1 MRKTFFISLL
11 ALCLTASAWA
21 VNVSNLADLQTAL
34 ANGGEIT
41 LTANITATGAI
52 VIDKATTINGG
63 GFCIKNAATT
73 DAIAINT
80 NEAVVL
86 NNLTIYAA
94 TTNNGRGIGINA
106 LSFNLTLN
114 NVTINAIQRGI
125 TLNED
130 GYTGCTLTVNNST
143 IQKIHGLAVDANGN
157 PTSVDYNTTVLA
169 GNNYEH
175 SRGISLWDM
184 QNSDVVIDNTTI
196 QGFYYA
202 VNMTNQDFSGTTVTY
217 QNNCVVRGRDAFNCH
232 SENCTLN
239 FNNSTVYGINW
250 AGGTYESFASL
261 VLDKKS
267 TNVTLNITGAT
278 VYSVFVGAGK
288 TNVNA
293 TQFLVAN
300 RGTNNRVN
308 ITNTDYTC
316 PDEGGQDGKGGIVEY
331 VGVGGVVTVDGGN
344 YDCPELV
351 GAIVS
356 QGGSN
361 AGQLIIISGN
371 FETNVISEDMSDP
384 DLYTGVE
391 IQGGVYSADISVSDP
406 TNPSNTLIVAGK
418 APFIRPDEM
427 YEPLVADYVRPLREN
442 IVFGTICLPKD
453 GKMYGATLYEPA
465 YKSGS
470 MIFFAEIENDN
481 IVGGKAYL
489 FKANEGYSTIA
500 AKYNNPANLDA
511 DLQKNGAMVGA
522 YEQTSLSDPNKVDYY
537 YVGHNYAIVRDNKY
551 YRVNSDNVAIGAYCA
566 YINLDHASLNDAP
579 VPGRRYISFQDASVN
594 EVTGIE
600 DIEANENAG
609 VQKVMIN
616 GQLYILRG
624 EQIYNVA
631 GQVVK

>member
-11 ALCLTASAWA
+11 ALCLTVSAWA
-21 VNVSNLADLQTAL
+21 VEVNDFAGLQTAL
-34 ANGGEIT
+34 TNGGEIT
-41 LTANITATGAI
+41 LTADITATGAI

-94 TTNNGRGIGINA
+94 TTNSGRGIGINA

-130 GYTGCTLTVNNST
+130 GYTGCTLMVNNST

-157 PTSVDYNTTVLA
+157 PTNVDYNTTVLA

-175 SRGISLWDM
+175 SRGISLWDIR
-184 QNSDVVIDNTTI
+184 NSNVVIDNTTI

-202 VNMTNQDFSGTTVTY
+202 VNLTNQDFSGTTVTY

-250 AGGTYESFASL
+250 AGGQQEGFASF
-261 VLDKKS
+261 VLYE
-267 TNVTLNITGAT
+267 TATGCTLNLTNAT
-278 VYSVFVGAGK
+278 AYSVFPGAGSA
-288 TNVNA
+288 NVNA
-293 TQFLVAN
+293 TQFLVDD
-300 RGTNNRVN
+300 RGSNNTIN
-308 ITNTDYTC
+308 ITNTNYTC
-316 PDEGGQDGKGGIVEY
+316 PDEGGQDGKGGIAAT
-331 VGVGGVVTVDGGN
+331 VGVSSIVTVDGGN

-351 GAIVS
+351 GGIVS
-356 QGGSN
+356 QGGGVN
-361 AGQLIIISGN
+361 AGQLIIKSGN
-371 FETNVISEDMSDP
+371 FETNVISEEMSDP

-391 IQGGVYSADISVSDP
+391 IRGGLYSADISVSDP
-406 TNPSNTLIVAGK
+406 TNPSNTLIVAGR
-418 APFIRPDEM
+418 APFIRPDDEM
-427 YEPLVADYVRPLREN
+427 YELLIAEYVRPLREN

-453 GKMYGATLYEPA
+453 GKLYGATLYEPA
-465 YKSGS
+465 YKSCS
-470 MIFFAEIENDN
+470 MIFFAEVNGDDIE
-481 IVGGKAYL
+481 GGKSYL

-500 AKYNNPANLDA
+500 AKYDNPANSDA
-511 DLQKNGAMVGA
+511 ALQNNGAMIGA
-522 YEQTSLSDPNKVDYY
+522 YEQTHINYTLGD
-537 YVGHNYAIVRDNKY
+537 YAIVRDNKY
-551 YRVNSDNVAIGAYCA
+551 YRVNSDNVYVGANCA
-566 YINLDHASLNDAP
+566 YIDMNRISDNVAP
-579 VPGRRYISFQDASVN
+579 VPGRRYISFQDASANQITALENV
-594 EVTGIE
+594 
-600 DIEANENAG
+600 EAAENAN
-609 VQKVMIN
+609 VQKVMVD